1 MRRLLLLLVFVF
13 ALATGSAEA
22 VSINDIIALSRA
34 GLGDEVL
41 LALIEVEGSVFTI
54 DKSTLTK
61 LKEAGVS
68 ERVIVAM
75 VKSGRTRPPEPEPG
89 ADAPATDDP
98 RNPRESAFPPE
109 PQVVVI
115 EHDRPIVQQV
125 LVPVAVPVY
134 VPVVSR
140 RSFRPHAVRLGDQR
154 IDTAPDFGVHLDPL
168 ADRPHKKAEP
178 VYWGW
183 GGKPRPDGWKVES
196 HGRDRDR

>member
-1 MRRLLLLLVFVF
+1 MRRLLLLVVLMF
-13 ALATGSAEA
+13 ALTTGRAEA
-22 VSINDIIALSRA
+22 LSINDIIALSRT

-41 LALIEVEGSVFTI
+41 LALIDVEGSVFTI

-75 VKSGRTRPPEPEPG
+75 VKSGRTRPPEPEAVAVTP
-89 ADAPATDDP
+89 PTD
-98 RNPRESAFPPE
+98 PPE

-134 VPVVSR
+134 VPVVSH
-140 RSFRPHAVRLGDQR
+140 RSFRTRGVILGHQH
-154 IDTAPDFGVHLDPL
+154 IDSPPDFGVHLDPL
-168 ADRPHKKAEP
+168 ADRRHKKAEP

-183 GGKPRPDGWKVES
+183 GGKPRPDGWKVEPP
-196 HGRDRDR
+196 GRDKDK